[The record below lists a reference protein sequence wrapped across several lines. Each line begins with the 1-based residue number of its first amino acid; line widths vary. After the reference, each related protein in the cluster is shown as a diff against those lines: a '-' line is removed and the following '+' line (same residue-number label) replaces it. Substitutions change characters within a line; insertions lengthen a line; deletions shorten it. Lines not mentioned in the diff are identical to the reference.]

1 LAILGC
7 IFLVSA
13 GGSIY
18 VDVLGVLLAL
28 GAGFSYAIFTV
39 VSKRLLEDKP
49 PEAVMA
55 VTFAVGAILISPL
68 LLTVDLSWLSEP
80 RGIAIVLHLG
90 FITVGIGYILFAYGL
105 RLVPVAAA
113 TTLTLA
119 EPLTA
124 GALGV
129 FLLGERLTPIAF
141 MGILLIF
148 VGLALLTLGREKI
161 PLEDPI
167 G

>member
-1 LAILGC
+1 
-7 IFLVSA
+7 
-13 GGSIY
+13 
-18 VDVLGVLLAL
+18 
-28 GAGFSYAIFTV
+28 
-39 VSKRLLEDKP
+39 
-49 PEAVMA
+49 
-55 VTFAVGAILISPL
+55 
-68 LLTVDLSWLSEP
+68 
-80 RGIAIVLHLG
+80 
-90 FITVGIGYILFAYGL
+90 
-105 RLVPVAAA
+105 VAAA